1 MLMDQV
7 QSVEDLDRKK
17 KLSKEISAPVLQS
30 WREIL
35 ALLQIQLL
43 TAFKLQASRDS
54 KLPTASLETSQH

>member
-17 KLSKEISAPVLQS
+17 KLSKEISVPVLQS

-35 ALLQIQLL
+35 ALLRIQLL
-43 TAFKLQASRDS
+43 TAFKLQASRVS
-54 KLPTASLETSQH
+54 NFPTASLETSHH